1 MKKTI
6 LLISF
11 VLIICMPG
19 FSAKHVITNT
29 GATFSPDSITINILD
44 TVEFSLA
51 NFHNAVEVS
60 KATYE
65 SGDTTSNGGF
75 RLPFGGGKV
84 AFHTLG
90 VHYYVCQPHAAI
102 GMKGVINVV
111 ATRGTHVITNN
122 LDFQFVPE
130 SIQVEIGDTVYFS
143 LLKFHDAV
151 EVSETTFDANDT
163 TSNGGFRLPFGGGY
177 VVMHDT
183 GEFYYV
189 CQPHV
194 AEHGMK
200 GEILVTAPPRTHII
214 TNNLDFQFV
223 PDSIHIE
230 VGDTVYFS
238 LLKFHNAVEVSKA
251 IYDADGTESNG
262 GFNLP
267 FGGGM
272 VAFAEAGVHY
282 YVCQPHV
289 ASHGMKGRI
298 YVGAIPTDVPSVSPG
313 SVDFNVYPVPATD
326 NIRMSFTLKKQAY
339 VTINMIDITGKV
351 VANIL
356 SESQNSGTHEKVY
369 PFDQS
374 IKPGVYFLR
383 IQLDI
388 GNPAV
393 KQIIVQ

>member
-6 LLISF
+6 LLISLVF
-11 VLIICMPG
+11 IIYMPG
-19 FSAKHVITNT
+19 FSARHVITNT

-65 SGDTTSNGGF
+65 AGDTTSNGGF
-75 RLPFGGGKV
+75 RLPFGGGTV

-90 VHYYVCQPHAAI
+90 VHYYVCQPHASI

-122 LDFQFVPE
+122 LEFQFVPE
-130 SIQVEIGDTVYFS
+130 SIQVDIGDTIYFS
-143 LLKFHDAV
+143 LLKFHNAV

-163 TSNGGFRLPFGGGY
+163 TSNGGFRLPFGGGF

-183 GEFYYV
+183 GEYYYV

-194 AEHGMK
+194 AAHGMK
-200 GEILVTAPPRTHII
+200 GEIDVIAPPRTHII
-214 TNNLDFQFV
+214 TNNFDFQFV

-230 VGDTVYFS
+230 IGDTVYFS
-238 LLKFHNAVEVSKA
+238 LLKFHNVVEVSKETYEA
-251 IYDADGTESNG
+251 NGTESNG
-262 GFNLP
+262 GFSLS

-272 VAFAEAGVHY
+272 VTFAEAGVHY
-282 YVCQPHV
+282 FVCEPHV
-289 ASHGMKGRI
+289 TGHEMKGRI
-298 YVGAIPTDVPSVSPG
+298 YVGAIPTDVPSISLS
-313 SVDFNVYPVPATD
+313 SVNFDAYPVPATD

-339 VTINMIDITGKV
+339 VTINMIDMTGKV

-356 SESQNSGTHEKVY
+356 SESQNSGTHEKAY
-369 PFDQS
+369 SFGPS
-374 IKPGVYFLR
+374 IKPGVFFLR
-383 IQLDI
+383 IQLDNSKPI
-388 GNPAV
+388 V